1 MPNRPGRTR
10 EVAYML
16 TPEVEKALVRVLH
29 EVEAQRGRRVT
40 WDIAFRLLLEL
51 AGRPVREEEPA

>member
-16 TPEVEKALVRVLH
+16 TPEVERAMVRVLH
-29 EVEAQRGRRVT
+29 EVEAERGRRVT
-40 WDIAFRLLLEL
+40 WDVLFRRLLEM
-51 AGRPVREEEPA
+51 AGRRVEEEEPA

>member
-16 TPEVEKALVRVLH
+16 TPEVERAMVRVLH
-29 EVEAQRGRRVT
+29 EVEAERGRRVT
-40 WDIAFRLLLEL
+40 WDQAFRRLLEM